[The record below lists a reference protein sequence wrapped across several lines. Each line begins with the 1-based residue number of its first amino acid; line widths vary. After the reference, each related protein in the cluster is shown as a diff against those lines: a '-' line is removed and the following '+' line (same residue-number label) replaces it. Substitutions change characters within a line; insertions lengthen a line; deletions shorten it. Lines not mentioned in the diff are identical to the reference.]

1 MREVYAPSPEPS
13 KAQLIA
19 LITART
25 WPNAAPRLRR
35 GGSIL
40 SRVPGTLYVVA
51 TPIGNLEDL
60 SARAAR
66 VLAEAEIVAAE
77 RVQTAKK
84 LLRHLAIEA
93 RCLSYNDRN
102 KRRTTQ
108 RLLNAL
114 RAGDSVALICD
125 AGTPGLSDPGQDL
138 VAAAVEAG
146 AAVTPIPG
154 PSAAT
159 ALLSVAGT
167 RTRTVTIIGFLPK
180 RTAERRR
187 LLTTLAKGTDPV
199 IAFESPHR
207 LRQTLAEITDLLPTA
222 QLVVGRE
229 LTKLHEEIWRGTPEE
244 ALAHFSSPR
253 GEFTL
258 LLVPSDQ
265 PRAWSDD
272 EVRAA
277 LLAQR
282 DNGVSRS
289 KAAAAVAAAAG
300 RPRQAVYALWATE
313 QH

>member
-1 MREVYAPSPEPS
+1 M
-13 KAQLIA
+13 
-19 LITART
+19 
-25 WPNAAPRLRR
+25 
-35 GGSIL
+35 
-40 SRVPGTLYVVA
+40 LYIVA

-66 VLAEAEIVAAE
+66 VLAEVEIVAAE

-84 LLRHLAIEA
+84 LLRHLAIES
-93 RCLSYNDRN
+93 RCLPYNDRN
-102 KRRTTQ
+102 KRRTTE

-114 RAGDSVALICD
+114 RSGDSVALICD

-146 AAVTPIPG
+146 VTVIPIPG

-167 RTRTVTIIGFLPK
+167 RTRIVTLIGFLPK

-187 LLTTLAKGTDPV
+187 LLTTLSEGANPV

-207 LRQTLAEITDLLPTA
+207 LQKTLADITDLLPTA

-229 LTKLHEEIWRGTPEE
+229 LTKLHEEIWRGTPAE

-258 LLVPSDQ
+258 LLVPSGE
-265 PRAWSDD
+265 PRVWSDD

-277 LLAQR
+277 LIAQR
-282 DNGVSRS
+282 DNGASRS

>member
-1 MREVYAPSPEPS
+1 M
-13 KAQLIA
+13 
-19 LITART
+19 
-25 WPNAAPRLRR
+25 
-35 GGSIL
+35 
-40 SRVPGTLYVVA
+40 PGTLYVVA

-66 VLAEAEIVAAE
+66 VLAEVEIVAAE

-93 RCLSYNDRN
+93 HCLSYNDRN
-102 KRRTTQ
+102 KRRTTE
-108 RLLNAL
+108 RLLGAL
-114 RAGDSVALICD
+114 RSGGSVALICD

-146 AAVTPIPG
+146 ATVTPIPG

-167 RTRTVTIIGFLPK
+167 RTRTATIIGFLPK
-180 RTAERRR
+180 RLAKRRQ
-187 LLTTLAKGTDPV
+187 LLTALAKSANPV
-199 IAFESPHR
+199 VAFESPHR
-207 LRQTLAEITDLLPTA
+207 LRQTLADITDLLPTA

-229 LTKLHEEIWRGTPEE
+229 LTKLHEEIWRGAPAE
-244 ALAHFSSPR
+244 ALAHFSHPR

-258 LLVPSDQ
+258 LLVPEGKPS
-265 PRAWSDD
+265 AWSDD

-277 LLAQR
+277 LRAQR
-282 DNGVSRS
+282 DNGTSRS
-289 KAAAAVAAAAG
+289 KAAAVVAAAAG